1 MKLNRLQTYINTP
14 HSQHIN
20 PVVVRHHQMVLST
33 VGAAYGTAKAGIGI
47 AGLGQVRP
55 DLMMKSLIPVVVSGE
70 LVSSFLLLLVRG
82 KGRVG

>member
-1 MKLNRLQTYINTP
+1 
-14 HSQHIN
+14 
-20 PVVVRHHQMVLST
+20 MVLST